1 MRKSKVNI
9 EINKRIVVSP
19 DKFHDGIVT
28 AVGNGAHIMFK
39 KEYIG
44 KKVWIIIQD
53 ETTSGK

>member
-1 MRKSKVNI
+1 MNI